1 MDFFDFI
8 TQDEIDDLPHDDPR
22 AAFVAFARIA
32 HRRLGDRLRELDKSN
47 DDQWAWREGN
57 DAKQGFTNV
66 VIAAAKKYQIEP
78 FATMD
83 VPKKKNFDS
92 DDYAQLRADLDHY
105 ITQLVLDN
113 SSRSRRDS
121 VLVTPELKASIQTY
135 VHHLRELIQKA
146 DDLDPSKREVLL
158 RRLADFEAELDK
170 KRLNLLA
177 VSLLA
182 ITLASAPG
190 GVWSSVEAANK
201 LLNQIMRLVGDAKTA
216 DDATRRLPSAEA
228 PLAIT
233 APRKPEPE
241 PEFGSKR
248 RRGDMDDEIPF

>member
-8 TQDEIDDLPHDDPR
+8 TQDEIEDLPHDDPR
-22 AAFVAFARIA
+22 AAFVAFTRIA
-32 HRRLGDRLRELDKSN
+32 HRRLGERLAALDREYDSEP
-47 DDQWAWREGN
+47 AWRLGN
-57 DAKQGFTNV
+57 EAKQGFMNV
-66 VIAAAKKYQIEP
+66 VIAVAKKYQIEP
-78 FATMD
+78 FAAMQ
-83 VPKKKNFDS
+83 VPKLKNFDP
-92 DDYAQLRADLDHY
+92 DEHTQLRADLDHY

-121 VLVTPELKASIQTY
+121 VLITPELKSSIQTY
-135 VHHLRELIQKA
+135 VHHLRDLIQKA

-177 VSLLA
+177 ISILA

-190 GVWSSVEAANK
+190 GIWSSVDAANK
-201 LLNQIMRLVGDAKTA
+201 LLGQIMRLVGEAKIA
-216 DDATRRLPSAEA
+216 DDATRKLPSAEM

-241 PEFGSKR
+241 PKVGAKG

>member
-22 AAFVAFARIA
+22 AAFVAFTRIA
-32 HRRLGDRLRELDKSN
+32 HRRLGDRLKELDKSR
-47 DDQWAWREGN
+47 DSELAWREGN
-57 DAKQGFTNV
+57 DAKQGFMNV

-83 VPKKKNFDS
+83 VPKRRNFDS
-92 DDYAQLRADLDHY
+92 DEYMQLRADLDHY
-105 ITQLVLDN
+105 VTQLVLDN
-113 SSRSRRDS
+113 SARGRRDS
-121 VLVTPELKASIQTY
+121 VLITPELKSSIKTY
-135 VHHLRELIQKA
+135 VHHLRELIQHSE
-146 DDLDPSKREVLL
+146 DLDPSKREVLL
-158 RRLADFEAELDK
+158 RRLSDFEAELEK

-190 GVWSSVEAANK
+190 GVWSSVDAANK
-201 LLNQIMRLVGDAKTA
+201 LIGQIMRLVGDAKTA
-216 DDATRRLPSAEA
+216 DDSTRRLPSAET

-241 PEFGSKR
+241 PDLTSKS
-248 RRGDMDDEIPF
+248 RRGDLDDEIPF